1 MRIAYDAKR
10 LFNNFTGL
18 GNYSRTLLD
27 GQLKNYPE
35 DLHLLYTPKVR
46 ATEQTQ
52 PYIRRNR
59 CRVVRPGAL
68 FPGGFWRT
76 FGLAG
81 RAAKDRVDLFHGLSH
96 ELPVGL
102 VRRRIPSIPLP
113 VSC

>member
-46 ATEQTQ
+46 VTEQTQ

-59 CRVVRPGAL
+59 CRVARPKIAL
-68 FPGGFWRT
+68 ICLT
-76 FGLAG
+76 
-81 RAAKDRVDLFHGLSH
+81 V
-96 ELPVGL
+96 
-102 VRRRIPSIPLP
+102 
-113 VSC
+113 